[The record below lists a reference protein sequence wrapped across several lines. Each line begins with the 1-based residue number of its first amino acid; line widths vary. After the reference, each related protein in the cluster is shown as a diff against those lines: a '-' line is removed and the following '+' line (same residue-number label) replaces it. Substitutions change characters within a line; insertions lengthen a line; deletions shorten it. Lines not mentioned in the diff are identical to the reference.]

1 MVVRNTIWH
10 HCVTLVVWCDWL
22 THIRTAGDS
31 VGGCLAVIAGALNRH
46 PNHKNSSRL
55 ELKMAR
61 IKYLWSSEEL
71 IAEGKRHRDT
81 KQVLL
86 DLVWRSTDQEVIHD
100 LTLARRT

>member
-1 MVVRNTIWH
+1 
-10 HCVTLVVWCDWL
+10 
-22 THIRTAGDS
+22 
-31 VGGCLAVIAGALNRH
+31 
-46 PNHKNSSRL
+46 
-55 ELKMAR
+55 MAR